1 MRAGGLA
8 WVRNPISGVVSYVA
22 DLQDKNFAYTLGTQL
37 SVSAPLDP
45 AAMRQAVADCPFC
58 PGNEERTFPP
68 EVMRL
73 TPAQLPSWD
82 GAGQPEWVL
91 RAFRNLFPRIPPELT
106 GERNESYLVVEDP
119 RHFLDLARD
128 HADLMYTGALAAS
141 QFVAIIRMCAAI
153 GAMARANPAVR
164 SVVVRKNQGRESGA
178 SQPHVHQQIIGAP
191 VDLPVLAAER
201 AAMGANP
208 RLFEEMAD
216 LAERCGLM
224 LERDRELAVYL
235 SPVGTFPHSYDV
247 VMPGWAQTM
256 DQMPETMLERFAR
269 ALHQVLALVGA
280 QPLDYEIHQAEN
292 LPLHAHVNVRR
303 FPYSNVAGTLVLPK
317 RMLESVAAF
326 QRARYRRQGAPLP
339 A

>member
-1 MRAGGLA
+1 MRAGALA

-22 DLQDKNFAYTLGTQL
+22 DLQDKNFAYTLGSQL
-37 SVSAPLDP
+37 GAPEPIDQ
-45 AAMRQAVADCPFC
+45 AALRQVVAACPFC
-58 PGNEERTFPP
+58 PGNEARTFPP

-73 TPAQLPSWD
+73 TPAQFPSWD
-82 GAGQPEWVL
+82 GTGQPEWLL

-106 GERNESYLVVEDP
+106 GGRNESYLVVEDP
-119 RHFLDLARD
+119 RHFLEVTRD
-128 HADLMYTGALAAS
+128 HSDLMFTGALSAA
-141 QFVAIIRMCAAI
+141 QFVEIIRMCAAI
-153 GAMARANPAVR
+153 GALARTNPAVR

-191 VDLPVLAAER
+191 ADLPVLAAER
-201 AAMGANP
+201 AALAANP
-208 RLFEEMAD
+208 RLFQELAD

-224 LERDRELAVYL
+224 LERDQELAVYL

-247 VMPGWAQTM
+247 VLPGCAQTL
-256 DQMPETMLERFAR
+256 DQLPAARLERFAR
-269 ALHQVLALVGA
+269 ALHQVLGLVGA
-280 QPLDYEIHQAEN
+280 QPLDYEIHQAER

-326 QRARYRRQGAPLP
+326 QRARYRR
-339 A
+339 